1 VDTHHSEDQPSGFS
15 RREFCKLGVG
25 VLGTAALSSWGVPFA
40 SAATFTDDE
49 LIYMSA
55 AELIPLFKSRKLSP
69 VEVLKAQIA
78 RYKKVNDDI
87 NCITYTHFYNALR
100 QAKESENRYKNGTA
114 RTLEGITI
122 GVKDEHHDAG
132 WIVTQGSKLFK
143 NDKKDHADVIVA
155 KLKAAGAVLPIQ
167 TMVPE
172 FYLNGVTWS
181 DLWGVTRCPWNL
193 EYTVGGS
200 SGGSGGALAAGL
212 CTLATGSDM
221 GGSIRLPCAYNG
233 LYGFKPPFGR
243 VHSDLPLSY
252 FSGSGPMAR
261 TFDDM
266 VMMQNAISGQA
277 PYGPSTLPK
286 LEMPMNYPGIKG
298 MRIAYSPGLG
308 LTPLD
313 KDTQGGMTK
322 ASTVLSDLGVEVEE
336 VSIDPGFTL
345 EELIEIFSIGVLSG
359 PMGGMLAK
367 LADRVNGMTTYAAY
381 FVKRASSRD
390 YNNLS
395 LFEYERRMK
404 NFHTRIANAVFN
416 KGYDALLMPT
426 LATPHIPAD
435 FDFTKDNYTLNE
447 KELPGLFIGALTLPW
462 NILNWYPVVNVPTV
476 LSSQGMPMGMQIIGK
491 PYDDQKVFQIAHN
504 YDAAA
509 PRLFTGDLTPKLR
522 KASVQATITEQEVE
536 DNEAKKEEKSE
547 RE

>member
-1 VDTHHSEDQPSGFS
+1 MDAHMSEDKEQSGFS

-25 VLGTAALSSWGVPFA
+25 AFGTAALWGWGVPFA

-69 VEVLKAQIA
+69 VEVLKAQMA
-78 RYKKVNDDI
+78 HYKEVNDAV
-87 NCITYTHFYNALR
+87 NCITYTHFYPAMK
-100 QAKESENRYKNGTA
+100 QAKESEKRYMNGTA
-114 RTLEGITI
+114 RELEGVTI
-122 GVKDEHHDAG
+122 GIKDEHHDAG

-143 NDKKDHADVIVA
+143 NDRKDHADTIVA

-167 TMVPE
+167 TTVPE

-193 EYTVGGS
+193 KYAVGGS

-221 GGSIRLPCAYNG
+221 GGSVRLPCAYNG

-252 FSGSGPMAR
+252 FSGTGPMAR

-277 PYGPSTLPK
+277 TYGPSTLPK
-286 LEMPMNYPGIKG
+286 LEMPLDYRGIKG

-313 KDTQGGMTK
+313 EDTQEGMSK
-322 ASTVLSDLGVEVEE
+322 ATDVLRDLGAVVDEVSTEPGFTVEE
-336 VSIDPGFTL
+336 V
-345 EELIEIFSIGVLSG
+345 IEIFSKGALSG
-359 PMGGMLAK
+359 AMGGMLAK
-367 LADRVNGMTTYAAY
+367 MADRINELTTYAAY
-381 FVKRASSRD
+381 FVKKAASGE
-390 YNNLS
+390 YNNAA
-395 LFEYERRMK
+395 LFEYELK
-404 NFHTRIANAVFN
+404 VKDFHARIANAVFE
-416 KGYDALLMPT
+416 KGFDALVMPT
-426 LATPHIPAD
+426 LATSHVPAD
-435 FDFTKDNYTLNE
+435 FDFTKDNYMLGE
-447 KELPGLFIGALTLPW
+447 KELQGIFIFALTVPW

-476 LSSQGMPMGMQIIGK
+476 LSSEGMPMGMQIVGK
-491 PYDDQKVFQIAHN
+491 PYDDKKVFQIAHS

-509 PRLFTGDLTPKLR
+509 PRLFTDNRLPDFR
-522 KASVQATITEQEVE
+522 KE
-536 DNEAKKEEKSE
+536 
-547 RE
+547 

>member
-1 VDTHHSEDQPSGFS
+1 MDTYMSEDKEQSGYS
-15 RREFCKLGVG
+15 RREFCKLGAG
-25 VLGTAALSSWGVPFA
+25 VLGTAALWSWGVPFA
-40 SAATFTDDE
+40 SAATFTNDE

-78 RYKKVNDDI
+78 RFREVNEAV
-87 NCITYTHFYNALR
+87 NCITYTHFYPALK

-114 RTLEGITI
+114 RELEGITVGI
-122 GVKDEHHDAG
+122 KDEHHDAG

-143 NDKKDHADVIVA
+143 SDKRDHADSIVV

-167 TMVPE
+167 TTVPE
-172 FYLNGVTWS
+172 FYLNGVTWT

-193 EYTVGGS
+193 KYAVGGS

-221 GGSIRLPCAYNG
+221 GGSVRLPCAYNG

-252 FSGSGPMAR
+252 FSGTGPMAR

-277 PYGPSTLPK
+277 TYGPSTLPK
-286 LEMPMNYPGIKG
+286 LEMPLDYRGIKG
-298 MRIAYSPGLG
+298 MRLAYSPGLG

-313 KDTQGGMTK
+313 ENTQEGMAK
-322 ASTVLSDLGVEVEE
+322 ATDILRDLGAVVEE
-336 VSIDPGFTL
+336 LSIDPGFTV
-345 EELIEIFSIGVLSG
+345 EEVIEIFFKGALSG
-359 PMGGMLAK
+359 AMGGMLAK
-367 LADRVNGMTTYAAY
+367 MAGRINEMTTYAAH
-381 FVKRASSRD
+381 FVKKAASGE
-390 YNNLS
+390 YNNAA
-395 LFEYERRMK
+395 LFEYELK
-404 NFHTRIANAVFN
+404 VKDFHARIADAVFE
-416 KGYDALLMPT
+416 KGFDALLMPT
-426 LATPHIPAD
+426 LATPHVPAD
-435 FDFTKDNYTLNE
+435 FDFTKDNYMLGE
-447 KELPGLFIGALTLPW
+447 KELPGSFIMALTVPW

-476 LSSQGMPMGMQIIGK
+476 LSSQGMPMGMQIVGK
-491 PYDDQKVFQIAHN
+491 PYDDKKVFQIAHS

-509 PRLFTGDLTPKLR
+509 PRLFTGDRLPDFR
-522 KASVQATITEQEVE
+522 KE
-536 DNEAKKEEKSE
+536 
-547 RE
+547 